1 MKAWLCLGS
10 NLDNPFAQLNRA
22 LRYLNEK
29 CYINLLRT
37 SEAIS
42 TKPYGYADQP
52 DFANQIIEIE
62 TSLKPEELAVFVKN
76 AEADLGRSTTF
87 KWGPRIIDID
97 ILFCEDIVIKTAEL
111 TIPHI
116 GIPVRGYLL
125 KLLYD
130 TIPDY
135 VHPELNQ
142 TMSELY
148 HKFLNQGD
156 ENV

>member
-1 MKAWLCLGS
+1 
-10 NLDNPFAQLNRA
+10 
-22 LRYLNEK
+22 
-29 CYINLLRT
+29 
-37 SEAIS
+37 
-42 TKPYGYADQP
+42 
-52 DFANQIIEIE
+52 
-62 TSLKPEELAVFVKN
+62 
-76 AEADLGRSTTF
+76 
-87 KWGPRIIDID
+87 
-97 ILFCEDIVIKTAEL
+97 LFCEDIVIKTAEL